1 MVKNY
6 LEIEKLKT
14 QTIILSGNVR
24 FNPNHDAK
32 GRFTTGSGS
41 GGLSSNGGNIKNI
54 TGQGKTYNDA
64 LITAKSGQSADIAW
78 RVDTDSHSPEDF
90 NKCKALI
97 KTDGGSVAAV
107 TQDGDII
114 SVCKNKKD
122 NVSGKELIEAAV
134 EAGGT
139 KLDSYDGNYGFY
151 RKCGFEPVSWT
162 KWDDRYAPS
171 GWDPKRDSREDII
184 FFKYT
189 GNKSN
194 LSFEELR
201 FEKENWKN
209 SKKPAADYDAAE
221 KERG

>member
-1 MVKNY
+1 MDY

-14 QTIILSGNVR
+14 ETLLLSGISVR
-24 FNPNHDAK
+24 FNPNHDSK
-32 GRFTTGSGS
+32 GRFTTGNGGGGVTGGSGS
-41 GGLSSNGGNIKNI
+41 INNI
-54 TGQGKTYNDA
+54 TGDGKTYNRA
-64 LITAKSGQSADIAW
+64 LNEAKNEQNERVAW
-78 RVDTDSHSPEDF
+78 RVDTDSHGPDDF
-90 NKCKALI
+90 NDCKALI

-107 TQDGDII
+107 TKDGDII
-114 SVCKNKKD
+114 SVCANPNDTVKG
-122 NVSGKELIEAAV
+122 SELIAAAV

-171 GWDPKRDSREDII
+171 GWDPKQDFREDII

-194 LSFEELR
+194 LSRAQLEL
-201 FEKENWKN
+201 EKQNWKAQ
-209 SKKPAADYDAAE
+209 KTPAADYDAAE